1 MRIHITNIIVKNV
14 FSFYY
19 VSDIKISYIE
29 SFVIVK
35 GLSEA
40 ALIGLCSVLF
50 GSGYKGKG
58 IAGDKKLQK
67 VRDEIIKRT
76 ASKLEYDE
84 NAFREYIKNLKKI
97 RDKIVAHYDGSK
109 ADYSEEMIN
118 QYDTNGNLIGKVPA
132 ISTMKMPSAHFSTD
146 EIRMMKKTA
155 IFLNYS
161 LRNILL
167 ENA

>member
-1 MRIHITNIIVKNV
+1 MKNV
-14 FSFYY
+14 FSFHY
-19 VSDIKISYIE
+19 VGDIKISYIE

-97 RDKIVAHYDGSK
+97 RDKSVAHYDGSK

-146 EIRMMKKTA
+146 EIRMIKKTA